1 MRSKGNKETVKE
13 TQAGRDAIKGEA
25 PKAKGSRRVAGRVTI
40 LIVLPLLFFIG
51 TICIGRYSISP
62 VEVCKSLWTAITGV
76 DMGLDDLTYKA
87 VMNLRVPRAI
97 QGGLVGASLAVSGAC
112 FQSLFRNPLV
122 SSGMLGVSNGAG
134 FGAAL
139 SILLFDSMV
148 MTSLFSF
155 GFGVLA
161 VILAYLTGKVS
172 GGSPTITLVLGGMII
187 QSIFSAL
194 LSLLKYIADPYSELP
209 AITFWLMGRLGS
221 VTTQELLFSA
231 IPMLVGLGGMIL
243 MRWRLNVLSM
253 GDREAK
259 TLGLNVGL
267 NKGFVIGFATLA
279 TAGAVC
285 VSGVIGWI
293 GLVVPHMCR
302 MVIGSDNKWLIPAS
316 ISIGACFMIFVDT
329 ICRTITGAEIPLGI
343 VTAIVGGPFFIYL
356 LKKTKGSNW

>member
-1 MRSKGNKETVKE
+1 MAKSKKEHPSVR
-13 TQAGRDAIKGEA
+13 AA
-25 PKAKGSRRVAGRVTI
+25 VLI
-40 LIVLPLLFFIG
+40 LLPVIFFIG
-51 TICIGRYSISP
+51 TICIGRYSVSP
-62 VEVCKSLWTAITGV
+62 EDVIKSLVTAVTGRDMGV
-76 DMGLDDLTYKA
+76 DEQTLK
-87 VMNLRVPRAI
+87 VVISLRIPRAF
-97 QGGLVGASLAVSGAC
+97 QGLLVGASLAASGAC

-139 SILLFDSMV
+139 TIILFNNMV
-148 MTSLFSF
+148 MTSISSF
-155 GFGVLA
+155 VFGVVA
-161 VILAYLTGKVS
+161 VILSYLVGKVS
-172 GGSPTITLVLGGMII
+172 GGTPTITLVLGGTIV

-209 AITFWLMGRLGS
+209 AITFWLMGGMGHTR
-221 VTTQELLFSA
+221 TTELIFSS
-231 IPMLVGLGGMIL
+231 IPMAAGIIGMVL
-243 MRWRLNVLSM
+243 FRWRLNVLSM

-267 NKGFVIGFATLA
+267 NKALVIGFATLA

-285 VSGVIGWI
+285 ISGVIGWV

-302 MVIGSDNKWLIPAS
+302 MVIGSDNKWLIPAA
-316 ISIGACFMIFVDT
+316 ISIGACFMVLVDT

-356 LKKTKGSNW
+356 LKKTKGSSW